1 MSDASKDVLE
11 TLSERGYR
19 VTKARERIIAVL
31 EEEHTPLSIKALAAQ
46 VSADE
51 ASVYRT
57 VKLLVEEGLAE
68 EIPVIQGK
76 SQYALAH
83 GHHHHV
89 VCTEC
94 GLIAHVPCQS
104 IPELDHVPENF
115 AVINCHE
122 VTYYGVCKN
131 CVA

>member
-1 MSDASKDVLE
+1 MVNASKEALKE
-11 TLSERGYR
+11 LSKRGYR
-19 VTKARERIIAVL
+19 ITKARERIIAVL
-31 EEEHTPLSIKALAAQ
+31 ADEHSPLSIQALTAK
-46 VSADE
+46 VSVDE

-57 VKLLVEEGLAE
+57 VKLLLDEGLVE
-68 EIPVIQGK
+68 EIPVMQGRP
-76 SQYALAH
+76 QYALAH

-94 GLIAHVPCQS
+94 GLIEHVPCQS
-104 IPELDHVPENF
+104 VPELKPVPENF
-115 AVINCHE
+115 AAIKCHE